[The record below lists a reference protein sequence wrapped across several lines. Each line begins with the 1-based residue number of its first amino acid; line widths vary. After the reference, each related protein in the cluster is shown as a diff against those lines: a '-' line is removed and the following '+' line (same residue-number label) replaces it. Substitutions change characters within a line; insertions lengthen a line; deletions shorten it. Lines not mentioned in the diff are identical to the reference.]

1 MKLLLL
7 APHPFFQERGTPIA
21 VRLLAETLGA
31 HGYDIDLLT
40 YHVGEDVELPGVR
53 ILRTRSLPWV
63 RAVKPGF
70 SLKKVAC
77 DLLLFFKARSLVAR
91 NRYDAV
97 HAVEEAAF
105 IARSLQRS
113 HGLPYVY
120 DMDSS
125 LAEQMLEKYPW
136 LRPLARLL
144 EFFEKRALRGSSG
157 VIAVCRILEE
167 KARRLAPGIPVLRL
181 EDVPLPSDGAGRRED
196 LRQAYAISGPL
207 IMYVGNLEHYQG
219 IGLLLESVG
228 LLAASHPD
236 ANLVVIGG
244 NPRDIARCTAAAG
257 GAGGAGR
264 VRFIGPRP
272 LGQLHDFLAQAD
284 ILVSPR
290 IKGINTPMKI
300 YSYLDSGVPVLA
312 TDLPTHT
319 QVLDEEIALLVR
331 AEPAAMAAGLT
342 RLLDDDGLRRRLAR
356 NARER
361 VERVY
366 SRQAFAE
373 KLRAFYDGLAQGLAR
388 KENTR

>member
-21 VRLLAETLGA
+21 VRLLAEALGA
-31 HGYDIDLLT
+31 HGHEIDLLT
-40 YHVGEDVELPGVR
+40 YHVGEDVKLPNVR
-53 ILRTRSLPWV
+53 ILRTRALPWV
-63 RAVKPGF
+63 RNVKPGF
-70 SLKKVAC
+70 SFNKVAC
-77 DLLLFFKARSLVAR
+77 DLLLFFKARSLAAR

-113 HGLPYVY
+113 YGVPYVY

-125 LAEQMLEKYPW
+125 LAEQMLEKYPL
-136 LRPLARLL
+136 LRPLARVL

-167 KARRLAPGIPVLRL
+167 KARRLAPGKPVLRL
-181 EDVPLPSDGAGRRED
+181 EDVPLPRDGAGRRED
-196 LRQAYAISGPL
+196 LRQAYAVSGPL

-228 LLAASHPD
+228 RLAASHPD
-236 ANLVVIGG
+236 ASLVVIGG
-244 NPRDIARCTAAAG
+244 NPRDIARCRATAAG
-257 GAGGAGR
+257 LGIDGR
-264 VRFIGPRP
+264 VRFAGPRP
-272 LGQLHDFLAQAD
+272 LGQLLDFLAQAD

-319 QVLDEEIALLVR
+319 QVLDDGIALLVR
-331 AEPAAMAAGLT
+331 PEPAAMAVGLA
-342 RLLDDDGLRRRLAR
+342 RLLDDEGLRRELAR

-361 VERVY
+361 VQREY
-366 SRQAFAE
+366 SRPAFAK
-373 KLRAFYDGLAQGLAR
+373 KLCAFYDGLAEGLAR

>member
-21 VRLLAETLGA
+21 VRLLASALGA
-31 HGYDIDLLT
+31 HGYEIDLLT
-40 YHVGEDVELPGVR
+40 YHVGEDIELPNVR
-53 ILRTRSLPWV
+53 ILRTRALPWV
-63 RAVKPGF
+63 RNVKPGF

-77 DLLLFFKARSLVAR
+77 DLLLLFKARSLAAN

-113 HGLPYVY
+113 YGLPYVY

-125 LAEQMLEKYPW
+125 LAEQMLEKYPL
-136 LRPLARLL
+136 LRPLARVLQ
-144 EFFEKRALRGSSG
+144 FFEKKALRDSSG

-167 KARRLAPGIPVLRL
+167 KARRLAPGKPVLRL
-181 EDVPLPSDGAGRRED
+181 EDVPLPRAAAGARENLREKHAVSGR
-196 LRQAYAISGPL
+196 IV
-207 IMYVGNLEHYQG
+207 MYVGNLEHYQG
-219 IGLLLESVG
+219 IGLLLESFR
-228 LLAASHPD
+228 LLAATHAD
-236 ANLVVIGG
+236 AYLVVIGG
-244 NPRDIARCTAAAG
+244 SPRDIARCTATAAG
-257 GAGGAGR
+257 LGIATR
-264 VRFIGPRP
+264 VRFVGPRP
-272 LGQLHDFLAQAD
+272 PGQLFDFLAQAD

-290 IKGINTPMKI
+290 VKGINTPMKI

-319 QVLDEEIALLVR
+319 QVLDERLALLVR
-331 AEPAAMAAGLT
+331 PDPAAMAAGLAK
-342 RLLDDDGLRRRLAR
+342 LLDDEGLRRELAR

-361 VERVY
+361 VKREY
-366 SRQAFAE
+366 SREAFAE
-373 KLRAFYDGLAQGLAR
+373 KLCAFYDGLAAGLAR